1 MKMKRRAF
9 LKGLGLASAV
19 PVAPLA
25 TAKEQDAATDPARR
39 PQGAVFQQQAYFDF
53 DGAGEVYTPPA
64 GNKST
69 QDYRASLSE
78 EEFLRRHWFA

>member
-1 MKMKRRAF
+1 MTMKRRAF

-25 TAKEQDAATDPARR
+25 AAKEQDAATDPTRK
-39 PQGAVFQQQAYFDF
+39 PQGAVFQQQTYFNF
-53 DGAGEVYTPPA
+53 DGHGEAYTPPA

-78 EEFLRRHWFA
+78 EEFLRRHWFS